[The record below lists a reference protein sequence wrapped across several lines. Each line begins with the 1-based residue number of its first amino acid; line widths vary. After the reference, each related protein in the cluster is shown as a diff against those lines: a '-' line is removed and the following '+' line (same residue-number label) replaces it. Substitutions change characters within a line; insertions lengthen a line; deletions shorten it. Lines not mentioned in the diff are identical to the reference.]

1 MVSRITEKILILR
14 ICFLLMHLE
23 LSELTIN
30 VRVFSQFFWHDNN
43 VCNTKSC
50 VVLKSFWI
58 HSMRKKDVHS
68 RQSLIANSLEN
79 WFTTF
84 DMRLVVN
91 IKKHNYHGFKNRRNC
106 SIARYWNIVYKT
118 VYRIFRLSFFA
129 N

>member
-1 MVSRITEKILILR
+1 MVYRIWISNSMRLTEKILILR

-79 WFTTF
+79 
-84 DMRLVVN
+84 
-91 IKKHNYHGFKNRRNC
+91 
-106 SIARYWNIVYKT
+106 
-118 VYRIFRLSFFA
+118 
-129 N
+129 